1 MLVSRNTDES
11 GDGANRTSM
20 NYSKVDPGPPDWTF
34 AIYAF
39 ITIAVVLFAWKALR
53 SPSRPT

>member
-1 MLVSRNTDES
+1 
-11 GDGANRTSM
+11 M

-53 SPSRPT
+53 SPSRPTWSLPGRRQQR